1 MRLFHLRARSFRT
14 PIPFPGRL
22 VSSLARF
29 QYPLVGRVYA
39 LAFFISIERLL
50 EPLSLNSS
58 VVPID
63 DEVIDVS
70 WSFPPDA
77 HVWPCSAP
85 LPWVAPVDVRVCL
98 SWLGSGAKRSFYRI
112 SFIVRHL

>member
-14 PIPFPGRL
+14 HIPFPGRL

-63 DEVIDVS
+63 DEVIDMS

-77 HVWPCSAP
+77 HGVAVFCTAAVGCACGCASVP
-85 LPWVAPVDVRVCL
+85 LLAGQRRKKKFL
-98 SWLGSGAKRSFYRI
+98 
-112 SFIVRHL
+112 